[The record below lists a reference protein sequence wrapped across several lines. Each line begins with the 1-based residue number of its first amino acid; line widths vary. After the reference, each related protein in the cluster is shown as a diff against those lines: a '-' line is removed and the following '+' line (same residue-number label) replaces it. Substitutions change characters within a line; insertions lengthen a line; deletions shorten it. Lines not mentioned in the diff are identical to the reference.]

1 MPIEK
6 RYELSYHSRA
16 YLLYVVRKCLIARF
30 SDKGN
35 ASIYAL
41 TIFLMEILAFV
52 IECSPKLTNFD

>member
-1 MPIEK
+1 MLIEKK

-35 ASIYAL
+35 ASIYAYML
-41 TIFLMEILAFV
+41 TV
-52 IECSPKLTNFD
+52 KQ